1 MCSDNWLLT
10 QATQLP
16 SGDYQER
23 SSSRGCSCDDF
34 RVSLM
39 NLSIG
44 IDSIFADHKF
54 LFLTPVKRVLGNRF
68 EDRIN

>member
-1 MCSDNWLLT
+1 
-10 QATQLP
+10 
-16 SGDYQER
+16 
-23 SSSRGCSCDDF
+23 
-34 RVSLM
+34 M

-68 EDRIN
+68 EDRINWGRCKFEQRSQEHVMQGSDFRDGVVSSG

>member
-1 MCSDNWLLT
+1 
-10 QATQLP
+10 
-16 SGDYQER
+16 
-23 SSSRGCSCDDF
+23 
-34 RVSLM
+34 M